1 MKSKIDIAVHSLK
14 DLPTELPKGLYIGAV
29 LKREKPNDVFFS
41 FKKYDIKNNKRRIL
55 VGTSSVRRKIQL
67 ENINSNLEIKD
78 IRGNVGTRIK
88 KVRDGYID
96 SIVLAHAG
104 LKRLKIKNN
113 FKLIDVR
120 NIVPAVGQGVIA
132 LVIKKNKFIEKI
144 VNEINHKKTFI
155 ESDCERH
162 FLMALD
168 GSCRT
173 PIGALAKIVKRT
185 RKQFIFFRYMASSL
199 DGKKIIKSQT
209 LIDLKNYK
217 NISFNLGKKIKKLI

>member
-1 MKSKIDIAVHSLK
+1 M
-14 DLPTELPKGLYIGAV
+14 
-29 LKREKPNDVFFS
+29 
-41 FKKYDIKNNKRRIL
+41 
-55 VGTSSVRRKIQL
+55 
-67 ENINSNLEIKD
+67 EIKD

-168 GSCRT
+168 GSC
-173 PIGALAKIVKRT
+173 
-185 RKQFIFFRYMASSL
+185 
-199 DGKKIIKSQT
+199 
-209 LIDLKNYK
+209 
-217 NISFNLGKKIKKLI
+217 KLQ